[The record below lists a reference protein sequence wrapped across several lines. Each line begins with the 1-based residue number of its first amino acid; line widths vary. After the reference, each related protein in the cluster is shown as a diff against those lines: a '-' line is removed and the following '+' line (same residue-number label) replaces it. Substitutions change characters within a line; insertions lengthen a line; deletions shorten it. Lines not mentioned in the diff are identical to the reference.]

1 MIGSPRRPLILG
13 LETSCDET
21 SAAVLSGDHEVL
33 GHVILSQDVHEVYG
47 GVVPELAARAHL
59 QKVDPVVDAA
69 LDRAGV
75 DLEDVDVF
83 GVTAGPGLIGALLVG
98 VCWTK
103 AVAYG
108 LDRPWVPVHHMEA
121 HLFAASLEDPE
132 AEPPFVALLV
142 SGGHTLLLHAT
153 AWGEYTLLGR
163 TRDDAAGEA
172 FDKVAKLLGLPYPG
186 GPAVERLAQGG
197 DPMRHRLPRPM
208 LKGNQRPGDPDFYD
222 FSFSGL
228 KTAVA
233 ELARSVASSAERAG
247 VDDVDEDDAVGPGT
261 DGADGAGPDDGVV
274 PEDDKPHIAAAF
286 QKAAVDVLVAK
297 TLRAVEETGCDRV
310 VLGGG
315 VSANGVLRTEM
326 QRRLEGVSVFWAS
339 PRLSL
344 DNGAMVA
351 RAARF
356 RYDRGEVGGLDGSA
370 SATLAF
376 PGLATG
382 SREAAIQR
390 T

>member
-1 MIGSPRRPLILG
+1 MSENTKGPLVLG

-21 SAAVLSGDHEVL
+21 SAAVLSGDQRIL
-33 GHVILSQDVHEVYG
+33 GHVILSQDVHEVFG

-59 QKVDPVVDAA
+59 KKVDAVIDET
-69 LDRAGV
+69 LTRAGV
-75 DLEDVDVF
+75 TLGDIDVL

-103 AVAYG
+103 GVAYG
-108 LDRPWVPVHHMEA
+108 LDKPWVPVHHMEA
-121 HLFAASLEDPE
+121 HLFAPSLEHPE
-132 AEPPFVALLV
+132 ATPPFVSLLV
-142 SGGHTLLLHAT
+142 SGGHTMLLHAT
-153 AWGEYTLLGR
+153 AWGEYRLLGQ

-186 GPAVERLAQGG
+186 GPSIQRIAEEG
-197 DPMRHRLPRPM
+197 DPSRHRLPRPM
-208 LKGNQRPGDPDFYD
+208 LHGGQRAGDPDFFD

-228 KTAVA
+228 KTAVR
-233 ELARSVASSAERAG
+233 ELVHSLE
-247 VDDVDEDDAVGPGT
+247 
-261 DGADGAGPDDGVV
+261 ADGALDDERAHV
-274 PEDDKPHIAAAF
+274 AAAF
-286 QKAAVDVLVAK
+286 QEAAVDVLVAK
-297 TLRAVEETGCDRV
+297 TLRAVEYTDCARV

-315 VSANGVLRTEM
+315 VSANSLLRHEM
-326 QRRLEGVSVFWAS
+326 SRRLSEFPVQLQDARVFHAS

-356 RYDRGEVGGLDGSA
+356 RFDRGEVASLSASA
-370 SATLAF
+370 SATLPF
-376 PGLATG
+376 PGLSSGFRA
-382 SREAAIQR
+382 EPVQR